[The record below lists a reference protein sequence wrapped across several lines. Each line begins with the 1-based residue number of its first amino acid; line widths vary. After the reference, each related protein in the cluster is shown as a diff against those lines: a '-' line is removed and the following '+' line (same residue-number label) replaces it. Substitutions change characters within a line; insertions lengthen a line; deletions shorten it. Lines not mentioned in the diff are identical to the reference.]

1 MTEPTIKRR
10 RLDSGENRSP
20 VVEIKR
26 LNMSLQT
33 HCLNTIE
40 RMCIYRDIHVT
51 DNNYDTFVIHLNT
64 NFVHINQKE
73 LQQIFMNMKPPF
85 SFGEPTEF
93 TNRNLYLHYGS
104 VDMIDQLKLIN
115 SIIDDELSKYD
126 LMVDI
131 YKIMDYDPNNVKI
144 LPNVPLFYKPIDTDD
159 ICMYCHTSLENSIYR
174 LECGHYIHIECF
186 EELAKHNKISGIINH
201 IDIKC
206 PYCVAT
212 IGIDNNITL
221 SDKSI
226 AVKITGDMIEC
237 EINAIA
243 VKKYI
248 MAIENLERIRI
259 IVRMYK
265 NGLNMLENIVKI
277 ELCDRSRIEEIEECL
292 FNRIIELYNN
302 ELEDETEE
310 WYEIWSNNQHSLIQP
325 KLYNVIQNYLENKP
339 HDHDVKHI
347 DISNYLILR
356 YTIYENKFEKW
367 YTWIQEHIPD
377 SPLLPPNPDKLL
389 QKCLDEIGSEYP
401 ILSDQRCEQL
411 KLLLDL

>member
-1 MTEPTIKRR
+1 
-10 RLDSGENRSP
+10 
-20 VVEIKR
+20 
-26 LNMSLQT
+26 
-33 HCLNTIE
+33 
-40 RMCIYRDIHVT
+40 
-51 DNNYDTFVIHLNT
+51 
-64 NFVHINQKE
+64 
-73 LQQIFMNMKPPF
+73 
-85 SFGEPTEF
+85 
-93 TNRNLYLHYGS
+93 
-104 VDMIDQLKLIN
+104 
-115 SIIDDELSKYD
+115 
-126 LMVDI
+126 
-131 YKIMDYDPNNVKI
+131 
-144 LPNVPLFYKPIDTDD
+144 
-159 ICMYCHTSLENSIYR
+159 
-174 LECGHYIHIECF
+174 
-186 EELAKHNKISGIINH
+186 
-201 IDIKC
+201 
-206 PYCVAT
+206 
-212 IGIDNNITL
+212 
-221 SDKSI
+221 
-226 AVKITGDMIEC
+226 
-237 EINAIA
+237 
-243 VKKYI
+243 

-401 ILSDQRCEQL
+401 ILSDQDVNNL
-411 KLLLDL
+411 NYY